1 MQLSD
6 ELFEQFKKDLLK
18 AKSYEELMGPDGAIK
33 KMMKSSL
40 EAILDAEMT
49 EHLGYPK
56 KSPEGNN
63 SGNSRNGKYPKSVIT
78 QSGNLTLDIPRDR
91 KGKFEPKIIPKH
103 QSRLGKIEDQII
115 SMYAKG
121 ISTRDIQSHLEEIYG
136 VEVSPTLIS
145 QISDKISAKALE
157 WQSRELESVYPVI
170 FFDAIHYK
178 VRDESAR
185 KVVSKAAY
193 TCLGINIDGH
203 KDLLGIWIG
212 EAEGATFWLNVIT
225 ELRNRGVQELCIVCI
240 DGLKG
245 FPQAIQTVF
254 PDARIQ
260 HCIVHQIRNSVRYIA
275 SKYQREFVTDLKSIY
290 GASTRSAA
298 EQNLVKL
305 ENTWAEKYPLA
316 VKSWKTNWET
326 LSTFFDFTQEIR
338 KMIYTTNAV
347 ESLHRQFRK
356 ITKNKASFR
365 NDHSLEKILYL
376 AYQDISKKWTVPVH
390 NWSVVISHFSIIF
403 EKQIGHFLK

>member
-18 AKSYEELMGPDGAIK
+18 AKTYEELMGPDGAIK

-103 QSRLGKIEDQII
+103 QNRLGKIEDQII

-145 QISDKISAKALE
+145 QISDKISAKVLE
-157 WQSRELESVYPVI
+157 WQGRELESVYPVI

-193 TCLGINIDGH
+193 TCLGINIEGH

-260 HCIVHQIRNSVRYIA
+260 HCVVHQIRNSVRYIP
-275 SKYQREFVTDLKSIY
+275 SKHQREFVSDLKSIY
-290 GASTRSAA
+290 GATTRLTA
-298 EQNLVKL
+298 EQNLVNL

-326 LSTFFDFTQEIR
+326 LSTFFDFPQEIR

-376 AYQDISKKWTVPVH
+376 AYQDISKKWRVPVK
-390 NWSVVISHFSIIF
+390 NWSMVIGHLSIIF
-403 EKQIGHFLK
+403 EKQIGRFLK

>member
-1 MQLSD
+1 MQLSN

-63 SGNSRNGKYPKSVIT
+63 SGNSRNGKYPKTVIT

-91 KGKFEPKIIPKH
+91 KGEFEPKVIPKH
-103 QSRLGKIEDQII
+103 QNRLGKIEDQII

-193 TCLGINIDGH
+193 TCLGISIDGR

-225 ELRNRGVQELCIVCI
+225 ELRNRGVQQLCIVCI

-260 HCIVHQIRNSVRYIA
+260 HCIVHQIRNTVRYIA

-298 EQNLVKL
+298 EQNLEKL

-326 LSTFFDFTQEIR
+326 LSTFFDFPQEVR

-376 AYQDISKKWTVPVH
+376 AYKDISKKWTVPVH